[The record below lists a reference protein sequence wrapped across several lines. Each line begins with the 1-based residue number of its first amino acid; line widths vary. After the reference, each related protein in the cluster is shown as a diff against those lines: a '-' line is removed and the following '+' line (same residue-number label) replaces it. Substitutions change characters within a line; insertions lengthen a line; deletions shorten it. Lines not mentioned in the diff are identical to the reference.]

1 MSNSYAP
8 IRAKEGQAWMMRDHI
23 VGSATVTLATSEAPE
38 PMTNNVH
45 GNTPP
50 LQPLRASLSK
60 VMEAASWVGP
70 GRGADIAASPFPG
83 PARRT
88 RRAPHSATGS
98 PHDPAS
104 QTAGAADAQGVGI
117 LVPR

>member
-1 MSNSYAP
+1 
-8 IRAKEGQAWMMRDHI
+8 MMRDHI
-23 VGSATVTLATSEAPE
+23 VGSATATLATSEAPE
-38 PMTNNVH
+38 PMTNNIH

-117 LVPR
+117 LVPRQR